1 LAFDPSGAVP
11 VQAYDYFVHDDRR
24 DAPVRRRAHLQG
36 SEDARRLAERI
47 LRETYHHVS
56 VEVWTEG
63 ERVFVLKDGEENA
76 AA

>member
-1 LAFDPSGAVP
+1 MQAF
-11 VQAYDYFVHDDRR
+11 DYFVHDDRR

-47 LRETYHHVS
+47 LRETYHHQS
-56 VEVWTEG
+56 VEVWSEG
-63 ERVFVLKDGEENA
+63 ARVFTVRDGEEGA